1 MCEALRELMKDEIEA
16 EVEAARSAAEREGR
30 ENGWL
35 EGRAEGR
42 AEGLTEGEN
51 RLKELCEQ
59 IDRDGR
65 RDEFFQAMK
74 KPEILKKLYKEYGI
88 A

>member
-16 EVEAARSAAEREGR
+16 EVEAARRAAEREGR

-35 EGRAEGR
+35 EGR

-59 IDRDGR
+59 LDRDGR